1 MYIFVYMS
9 VFFFFFTGTLIIGFC
24 DTLIWKKIRR
34 NEREWPT
41 PNLFFVFSHL
51 YFVSW
56 DIFLKFLI
64 FFSGCYCSRDKRVI
78 ERYYH
83 TVYRWFF
90 NSSGLADGNI
100 IKEKVNRADG
110 LSLHSSL
117 FFFFFDRTNWT
128 SSGDGKEKKRTTFL
142 LCRFVC
148 RTGESLTAESL
159 FLYFLTTTAP
169 VSENLCRYKLNLIA
183 ETGNRNATKSSC
195 TTLTI

>member
-1 MYIFVYMS
+1 MTDSEFIF
-9 VFFFFFTGTLIIGFC
+9 C
-24 DTLIWKKIRR
+24 
-34 NEREWPT
+34 
-41 PNLFFVFSHL
+41 FSHL

-117 FFFFFDRTNWT
+117 FFFFFFLIAQIGRPAEMET
-128 SSGDGKEKKRTTFL
+128 KKKGQHFFCVVSCVER
-142 LCRFVC
+142 VKV
-148 RTGESLTAESL
+148 SQQSL
-159 FLYFLTTTAP
+159 FFYIF
-169 VSENLCRYKLNLIA
+169 
-183 ETGNRNATKSSC
+183 
-195 TTLTI
+195 

>member
-117 FFFFFDRTNWT
+117 FFFFFFDRTNWT
-128 SSGDGKEKKRTTFL
+128 SSGDGKEKKGQHFFCVVSCVER
-142 LCRFVC
+142 VKV
-148 RTGESLTAESL
+148 SQQSL
-159 FLYFLTTTAP
+159 FFYIF
-169 VSENLCRYKLNLIA
+169 
-183 ETGNRNATKSSC
+183 
-195 TTLTI
+195 

>member
-41 PNLFFVFSHL
+41 PNFFFVFSHL

-117 FFFFFDRTNWT
+117 FFFFFFWSHKLDVQRRW
-128 SSGDGKEKKRTTFL
+128 KLKKKDNIS
-142 LCRFVC
+142 FVSF
-148 RTGESLTAESL
+148 RVSNGWKSHSRVSFFIFFNDHRARIWKPM
-159 FLYFLTTTAP
+159 P
-169 VSENLCRYKLNLIA
+169 V
-183 ETGNRNATKSSC
+183 
-195 TTLTI
+195 

>member
-1 MYIFVYMS
+1 MQSRWLRYYYVYFRLY
-9 VFFFFFTGTLIIGFC
+9 VRFFFLFTGTLIIGFC

-41 PNLFFVFSHL
+41 PNLFFVSLIYTLCLGIF
-51 YFVSW
+51 
-56 DIFLKFLI
+56 FLKFLI

-117 FFFFFDRTNWT
+117 FSF
-128 SSGDGKEKKRTTFL
+128 
-142 LCRFVC
+142 
-148 RTGESLTAESL
+148 
-159 FLYFLTTTAP
+159 
-169 VSENLCRYKLNLIA
+169 LIA
-183 ETGNRNATKSSC
+183 QIGRPAEMERKKKDNISFVSFRVSNGWKSHSRVSFF
-195 TTLTI
+195 LFFNDHRARIWKPMPV